1 MKVTPKALFATQNVC
16 FYRSERAFENHRGF
30 FVGQSLLKTE
40 RDCGA
45 LLNREGLH
53 RGVQI
58 SGGILTPVSVLIG
71 NDVVGHLRFEFNEA
85 APPAQVVPEFIVRD
99 AKQPRLELAG
109 GAKC

>member
-16 FYRSERAFENHRGF
+16 FYRSERAFENQGGF
-30 FVGQSLLKTE
+30 FMGQSLLKTE
-40 RDCGA
+40 SDCSA

-58 SGGILTPVSVLIG
+58 SSGVLPLMSVLIG
-71 NDVVGHLRFEFNEA
+71 NDVVGHLRIEFDEA
-85 APPAQVVPEFIVRD
+85 ASTPQIVPEFIVRD